1 MSKQLRIWLFV
12 LLSTLLTST
21 TLLAEGVITMTT
33 SKAVGE
39 TIKLK
44 IEANGDVSIT
54 GVRESARTDGYSKD
68 YTLTNQTVII
78 RGDVTELSC
87 EDNQL
92 TSLDVS
98 KNTSLTE
105 LDCGDNQ
112 LISLDVSKNTALTEL
127 NCSSN
132 PLTSLD
138 VSGCTSLTKLWC
150 YYNPLTSLNVSG
162 CTSLT
167 ELDCRIS
174 QLSSLNV
181 SGCTSLTKLDCSG
194 PYSSHQDDFFG
205 VLTSLDMSGCSSL
218 TDLTCSRNKLTSLD
232 VSSCPSLK
240 KLDCSANQ
248 LTDLKV
254 SGSTALTA
262 LYCSSNQLSSLD
274 VSKNTALTALYC
286 SSNQLS
292 SLDVSKNT
300 ALTELGCGGNQ
311 LTSLDVSG
319 CTALTKLG
327 CGGNQLTS
335 LDVSGCT
342 ALTTLA
348 CSQNQLTSLDVS
360 GCIALRW
367 LNCSENQIKEEAMT
381 QLVASLPIPIYN
393 KSNNREYGDFIVASN
408 SALEGNVC
416 SKADVASA
424 REKNWTPLKRIDE
437 DLVPYEGE
445 GDNLQ
450 VGNGVISMTT
460 TKAVGETIALAI
472 KANGGIAIEG
482 AKTPLQPDGQNA
494 DYTLTSQTIII
505 RGDVTELSCPYNQLT
520 SLDVSG
526 GSALTSLNCRNN
538 QLTSLDISKT
548 TSLTTLDCRDNK
560 LTSLDVSG
568 STSLTTLDCRENK
581 LTSLDVSGCTALT
594 KLDCSDPN
602 FHNSERPGPLTS
614 LKVNGC
620 TSLTELDCSFNQ
632 LTSLNVSGC
641 TSLTELNCWGNQLTS
656 LDVSKNTALTTLD
669 CFYNQL
675 TSLDV
680 SGCTALTTLF
690 CVSNQ
695 LTSLDVSKNNALT
708 SLDCRYNQLTSLDLS
723 KNSSLTE
730 LRCGGN
736 HLTSLNVSGCP
747 SLNYLDC
754 SANQIKG
761 KAMTQLVASLPTCTS
776 DYHDRSYRYNYSGG
790 YFIVV
795 SNYAQEGNFCSKA
808 DVASAREKNWTSL
821 KSIDGE
827 LILYKG
833 ESDNPQ
839 LPVGSGIIKM
849 TTTRAIGEIIK
860 LGFKANGR
868 VVIEG
873 AKTPLQPDGQIAYYT
888 LTSQTI
894 IIRGDV
900 TELNCAASQLAS
912 LDVSGCPSLIK
923 LSCGSPYGEKG
934 TLTSLKASGCTAL
947 TELDCRNIQLSSLD
961 VSGCT
966 ALTKLNF
973 QNIQLA
979 SLDVS
984 GCTSLTEL
992 NCSNNQLT
1000 SLNLSGCTSL
1010 TGLNCSVNRLTS
1022 LDLSGCTALRWLYC
1036 SSNQLTN
1043 LNVSDCTAL
1052 IVLECSSNQLTS
1064 LNVSDCTALT
1074 KLDCGYNQLT
1084 SLDVSKNTALTKLD
1098 CWYNQLTSLDVSGC
1112 TSLTKLD
1119 CWDNQLTS
1127 LDVSGFG
1134 SLRELDC
1141 GYNKLTSL
1149 DVSKNSSLIELN
1161 CYGNALTSLVLSN
1174 CFNLRYVDCSNN
1186 RIKGE
1191 AMSRLVAGLPTCIG
1205 DYHGQYSD
1213 RNSYSGGYFVAVS
1226 SSDNEWNNCS
1236 KENVATA
1243 RAKNWTPLKE
1253 VNRGFKYNGLKLAP
1267 YEGVDLNQ
1275 PVGHGVITMTTA
1287 RAVGEPITLLF
1298 RANGPVTLKGVK
1310 EILQSDGS
1318 TTYQILPGQTITLRG
1333 NVTALRCEDSE
1344 LTSLDVS
1351 GCPSL
1356 TRLDCWGNQL
1366 KNLDVSQNRAL
1377 QRLVCHK
1384 NQLTSLD
1391 VSQNSVLALLSCG
1404 DNQLTNL
1411 DISQNAALKSLYSDG
1426 NQLTSLDVS
1435 QNSALEGFYCRNNQ
1449 LTSLDLSQNSALKWL
1464 YCNDNRLTSLDLS
1477 HNSDLME
1484 LECSNNQIKGA
1495 EMTKLVN
1502 SLPKTDWRQKSK
1514 FYVVVKDSI
1523 EGNVC
1528 LKSDVAIVANKGWTP
1543 LGYNRST
1550 EAWEYYGGRETDSFG
1565 VSLTH
1570 EGEGSVI
1577 ATGADDLKAVPYGT
1591 KLMITATPAEG
1602 YELAA
1607 LTANG
1612 FDILESK
1619 SFEVTGYT
1627 KIKATFRKKTFAIS
1641 LAKSAHGEIE
1651 IAESVDLQAVPY
1663 GTTLTISATPE
1674 TGYELTAL
1682 TANGEDILATKSFVV
1697 KSDTEV
1703 KATFTKQHFA
1713 VTLTQE
1719 AEGLLVAKG
1728 YDNLSAVPYGTELTI
1743 SAQPKMG
1750 YELTALTAN
1759 KEDILATRKVVIT
1772 ENTTIKATFAKKTF
1786 AVTLDKE
1793 GEGVLDATGAD
1804 DLKAV
1809 PYGTKLTII
1818 ATPAEGYELKA
1829 LLAGGFDI
1837 RSTKSVEVTGDT
1849 RIKAIFKQQT
1859 FAVTLPSCEHG
1870 KIEIAEPVDLK
1881 AVPYGT
1887 TLTIT
1892 ATPETGYELNALS
1905 ANGDDILAT
1914 KSFVVKGATEIRA
1927 TFSMAHFAVTLT
1939 HDGEGKV
1946 DATGA
1951 EDLTAVPY
1959 GTELTIKA
1967 MPKQGYELTALTANG
1982 KDILATR
1989 KVVVTENLT
1998 IKATFAKKTFVVT
2011 LDKEG
2016 EGVLNAT
2023 GADNLKAVPYGTKL
2037 TIIAT
2042 PAEGYELTGLL
2053 AGGFDILSTK
2063 SVEVTGDTK
2072 IKAIFTQ
2079 KTFAVKL
2086 TSNEHGKIT
2095 IVEPVDL
2102 DAVPYGTT
2110 LTVKATGKNAQCE
2123 LTALTA
2129 NGVDILA
2136 TKSFVVKG
2144 VTKVKATFVDHTGV
2158 ETTVTQQ
2165 VQLYPNPATDYVIVE
2180 GVAPASEVTLH
2191 SMTGERLYAGRADSR
2206 GVLQIDLTPYADGV
2220 YLVCVAGE
2228 TYRVVVRR

>member
-1 MSKQLRIWLFV
+1 MK
-12 LLSTLLTST
+12 
-21 TLLAEGVITMTT
+21 
-33 SKAVGE
+33 
-39 TIKLK
+39 
-44 IEANGDVSIT
+44 
-54 GVRESARTDGYSKD
+54 
-68 YTLTNQTVII
+68 
-78 RGDVTELSC
+78 
-87 EDNQL
+87 
-92 TSLDVS
+92 SL
-98 KNTSLTE
+98 N
-105 LDCGDNQ
+105 
-112 LISLDVSKNTALTEL
+112 A
-127 NCSSN
+127 
-132 PLTSLD
+132 
-138 VSGCTSLTKLWC
+138 SGCTALK
-150 YYNPLTSLNVSG
+150 
-162 CTSLT
+162 
-167 ELDCRIS
+167 ELQC
-174 QLSSLNV
+174 Q
-181 SGCTSLTKLDCSG
+181 K
-194 PYSSHQDDFFG
+194 
-205 VLTSLDMSGCSSL
+205 
-218 TDLTCSRNKLTSLD
+218 
-232 VSSCPSLK
+232 
-240 KLDCSANQ
+240 
-248 LTDLKV
+248 
-254 SGSTALTA
+254 
-262 LYCSSNQLSSLD
+262 
-274 VSKNTALTALYC
+274 
-286 SSNQLS
+286 
-292 SLDVSKNT
+292 
-300 ALTELGCGGNQ
+300 NQ

-319 CTALTKLG
+319 CTALAELY
-327 CGGNQLTS
+327 CQDNQLTS
-335 LDVSGCT
+335 LDVSDCT
-342 ALTTLA
+342 ALT
-348 CSQNQLTSLDVS
+348 
-360 GCIALRW
+360 W
-367 LNCSENQIKEEAMT
+367 LNCSN
-381 QLVASLPIPIYN
+381 
-393 KSNNREYGDFIVASN
+393 
-408 SALEGNVC
+408 
-416 SKADVASA
+416 
-424 REKNWTPLKRIDE
+424 
-437 DLVPYEGE
+437 
-445 GDNLQ
+445 
-450 VGNGVISMTT
+450 
-460 TKAVGETIALAI
+460 
-472 KANGGIAIEG
+472 
-482 AKTPLQPDGQNA
+482 
-494 DYTLTSQTIII
+494 
-505 RGDVTELSCPYNQLT
+505 
-520 SLDVSG
+520 
-526 GSALTSLNCRNN
+526 
-538 QLTSLDISKT
+538 
-548 TSLTTLDCRDNK
+548 
-560 LTSLDVSG
+560 
-568 STSLTTLDCRENK
+568 
-581 LTSLDVSGCTALT
+581 
-594 KLDCSDPN
+594 
-602 FHNSERPGPLTS
+602 
-614 LKVNGC
+614 
-620 TSLTELDCSFNQ
+620 
-632 LTSLNVSGC
+632 
-641 TSLTELNCWGNQLTS
+641 NQLTS
-656 LDVSKNTALTTLD
+656 LDVSKNTALIVLGCSRNPLTSLD
-669 CFYNQL
+669 VSKNASLRWLYCRNNQLTSLDVSKNTVLIELSCSYNQL

-680 SGCTALTTLF
+680 SGC
-690 CVSNQ
+690 
-695 LTSLDVSKNNALT
+695 
-708 SLDCRYNQLTSLDLS
+708 
-723 KNSSLTE
+723 
-730 LRCGGN
+730 
-736 HLTSLNVSGCP
+736 P
-747 SLNYLDC
+747 SLNYLNC

-776 DYHDRSYRYNYSGG
+776 DYRSYWYNYSGG
-790 YFIVV
+790 CFIVV
-795 SNYAQEGNFCSKA
+795 SNSAQEENFCSKA

-839 LPVGSGIIKM
+839 QPVGSGIIKM

-873 AKTPLQPDGQIAYYT
+873 AKTPLQPDGHIAYYT

-900 TELNCAASQLAS
+900 TELNCATSQLTS

-923 LSCGSPYGEKG
+923 LSCGSPSGEKG

-966 ALTKLNF
+966 ALTKLNC

-1000 SLNLSGCTSL
+1000 SLNLSGCTAL
-1010 TGLNCSVNRLTS
+1010 TELTCSFNRLTS
-1022 LDLSGCTALRWLYC
+1022 LNLSGCTALRWLYC

-1161 CYGNALTSLVLSN
+1161 CYGNALTSLVLSK
-1174 CFNLRYVDCSNN
+1174 CLNLGYVDCSRN

-1191 AMSRLVAGLPTCIG
+1191 AMSRLVASLPTCSG
-1205 DYHGQYSD
+1205 DYHGQYSEHS
-1213 RNSYSGGYFVAVS
+1213 SYSGGYFVAVS

-1236 KENVATA
+1236 KENIATA
-1243 RAKNWTPLKE
+1243 RAKNWTPLNKKD
-1253 VNRGFKYNGLKLAP
+1253 GIKYYNLELVP

-1275 PVGHGVITMTTA
+1275 PVGHGIITMTTGK
-1287 RAVGEPITLLF
+1287 AVGEPIALLF
-1298 RANGPVTLKGVK
+1298 RANGPVTLEGVK

-1318 TTYQILPGQTITLRG
+1318 TTYQILPGQKITLRG
-1333 NVTALRCEDSE
+1333 DVTALSCGDSE
-1344 LTSLDVS
+1344 LTSLNVS

-1356 TRLDCWGNQL
+1356 TQLECWDNQL
-1366 KNLDVSQNRAL
+1366 TNLDVSQNSAL
-1377 QRLVCHK
+1377 QRLVCYK

-1391 VSQNSVLALLSCG
+1391 VSQNIALTLLSCFNNRLG
-1404 DNQLTNL
+1404 SLDLLQNSALAQLGCDN
-1411 DISQNAALKSLYSDG
+1411 

-1435 QNSALEGFYCRNNQ
+1435 QNTAL
-1449 LTSLDLSQNSALKWL
+1449 TVL
-1464 YCNDNRLTSLDLS
+1464 YCGGNQLTSLDLS

-1881 AVPYGT
+1881 AVPYCT

-1892 ATPETGYELNALS
+1892 STPETGYELSALS
-1905 ANGDDILAT
+1905 ANGEEILAT

-1959 GTELTIKA
+1959 GAELTIVA
-1967 MPKQGYELTALTANG
+1967 TPKQGYELTALTANG

-1998 IKATFAKKTFVVT
+1998 IKATFAQETFVVT

-2016 EGVLNAT
+2016 EGVLDAT

-2042 PAEGYELTGLL
+2042 PAEGYELKALL
-2053 AGGFDILSTK
+2053 AGGFDIRSTK
-2063 SVEVTGDTK
+2063 SVEVTGDTR

-2079 KTFAVKL
+2079 QTFAVTL

-2102 DAVPYGTT
+2102 KAVPYGTT

-2123 LTALTA
+2123 LIALTA
-2129 NGVDILA
+2129 NGKDILA

-2144 VTKVKATFVDHTGV
+2144 ATEVKATFVDHTGV

-2165 VQLYPNPATDYVIVE
+2165 TQLYPNPATDHLVVE